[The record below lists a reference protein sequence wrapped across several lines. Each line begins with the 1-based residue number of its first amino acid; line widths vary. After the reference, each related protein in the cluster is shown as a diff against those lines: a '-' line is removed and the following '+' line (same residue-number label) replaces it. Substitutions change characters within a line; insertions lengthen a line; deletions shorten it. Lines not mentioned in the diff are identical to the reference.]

1 MKQDIRWI
9 QRFKNFEKA
18 LKQLSNGISLYN
30 ERELTEI
37 EKQGL
42 IQTFE
47 YSFELAWNLI
57 RDYLIYQG
65 IADIRGSR
73 DSFKLGF
80 KYSLIDNPDIWFEM
94 IVSRDLTTHTYNE
107 DLAEEILQKIAKEY
121 FPEFVN
127 LKQTFEKLIENE

>member
-1 MKQDIRWI
+1 MNQDIRWI
-9 QRFKNFEKA
+9 QRFKNFDKA
-18 LKQLSNGISLYN
+18 LNQLLNGVSLYN

-42 IQTFE
+42 IQAFE
-47 YSFELAWNLI
+47 YTFELAWNLI

-65 IADIRGSR
+65 ITDIRGSR

-80 KYSLIDNPDIWFEM
+80 KYSLINNPDIWFEM
-94 IVSRDLTTHTYNE
+94 ITSRNLTAHTYNE
-107 DLAEEILQKIAKEY
+107 EVAEQIIEKIVKEY

-127 LKQTFEKLIENE
+127 LKQRFEKLIEDG